1 MLKKRNK
8 KGKYL
13 CSKTVDVA
21 IASVCIVILFYHI
34 LVCLEKY
41 LSKRTRVISEL
52 KPSHLEVLPS
62 YTFCPGFTNFSYKDS
77 VFEAYNTSR
86 LRFVYN
92 GDFFNN
98 GTDPI
103 RVYRE
108 ATHELSELISNITI
122 ECLATPSSNGRCY
135 EMRINSSKI
144 HSPIIS
150 VTINGKASF
159 YVYLHFP
166 GQFGYINSASKIP
179 INLSDKL
186 YNRYYKLKQI
196 VLCGP
201 PCSTLDIFSGMPHR
215 SVHKD
220 PHQSYMKLYMKTT
233 IRVKTSI
240 IDYSADTML
249 GEIGG
254 STGLLL
260 GISLMK
266 SGIKIKRWIM
276 GNEDE

>member
-1 MLKKRNK
+1 MDSN
-8 KGKYL
+8 YNFN
-13 CSKTVDVA
+13 A
-21 IASVCIVILFYHI
+21 
-34 LVCLEKY
+34 CLD
-41 LSKRTRVISEL
+41 R
-52 KPSHLEVLPS
+52 
-62 YTFCPGFTNFSYKDS
+62 
-77 VFEAYNTSR
+77 
-86 LRFVYN
+86 
-92 GDFFNN
+92 
-98 GTDPI
+98 
-103 RVYRE
+103 
-108 ATHELSELISNITI
+108 
-122 ECLATPSSNGRCY
+122 
-135 EMRINSSKI
+135 KI
-144 HSPIIS
+144 HQKLMKIFQCSVPFVRDTDVICIS
-150 VTINGKASF
+150 KNKSF
-159 YVYLHFP
+159 
-166 GQFGYINSASKIP
+166 QK
-179 INLSDKL
+179 NLMQL